1 MKRYM
6 PTLPHGL
13 KWLWNLTP
21 LLPGLSVLLLSGRY
35 SCKGVLDMT
44 EEKFEVS
51 ATAFYKVA
59 MDKNKTKEAKENEA
73 FLALCRMFEHNSFIK
88 VLDIKPTAVDAQQ
101 KFFDYATVEMDLRA
115 RTVAVNYDRAYENT
129 EETIKAE
136 ETPVGVAL
144 AKIECY
150 DYETMEAPGFLPFF
164 AD

>member
-1 MKRYM
+1 
-6 PTLPHGL
+6 
-13 KWLWNLTP
+13 
-21 LLPGLSVLLLSGRY
+21 
-35 SCKGVLDMT
+35 MT

-88 VLDIKPTAVDAQQ
+88 VLDIKPTGFEPQ

-144 AKIECY
+144 AKVECY
-150 DYETMEAPGFLPFF
+150 DYETMETPGFLPFF
-164 AD
+164 SD